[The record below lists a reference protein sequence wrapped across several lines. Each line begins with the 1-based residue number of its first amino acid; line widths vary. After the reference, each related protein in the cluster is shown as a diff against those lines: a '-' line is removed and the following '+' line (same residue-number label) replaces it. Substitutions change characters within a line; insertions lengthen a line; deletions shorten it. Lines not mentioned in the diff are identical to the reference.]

1 MCADKAK
8 RLMDNLTKGLFAPDI
23 DALRTF
29 FAQGVKGTQCHV
41 TPALAHQQQPTIF
54 RLLGAGLI
62 ETSTVGSTEERE
74 LRPTFITPRGQK
86 LLDCTN

>member
-1 MCADKAK
+1 MRPDTAK
-8 RLMDNLTKGLFAPDI
+8 RLIDNLTKGLFAPDI

-29 FAQGVKGTQCHV
+29 FAQGLKGARDQ
-41 TPALAHQQQPTIF
+41 TPTMLTQQQPLIN

-62 ETSTVGSTEERE
+62 ETSSVGSAMTRE

-86 LLDCTN
+86 LLDCMS

>member
-1 MCADKAK
+1 MCPDKGK
-8 RLMDNLTKGLFAPDI
+8 RLMDNLTKGLIAPDI

-29 FAQGVKGTQCHV
+29 FAQEIKPTQDE
-41 TPALAHQQQPTIF
+41 TPPTLAQQQPAIN

-62 ETSTVGSTEERE
+62 ETSSVGSAKTRE

-86 LLDCTN
+86 LLDRMS

>member
-1 MCADKAK
+1 MRPDKTK

-23 DALRTF
+23 DALRAF
-29 FAQGVKGTQCHV
+29 FAQGIKPTQGD
-41 TPALAHQQQPTIF
+41 TPPTLAQQQPAIN

-62 ETSTVGSTEERE
+62 ETSSVGSAKTPE

-86 LLDCTN
+86 LLDCMS

>member
-1 MCADKAK
+1 
-8 RLMDNLTKGLFAPDI
+8 MDNLTKGLFAPDI

-29 FAQGVKGTQCHV
+29 FAQGIGPTQDE
-41 TPALAHQQQPTIF
+41 TPPTFAQQQPAIN

-62 ETSTVGSTEERE
+62 ETSSVGSAKIRE

-86 LLDCTN
+86 LLDRTS

>member
-1 MCADKAK
+1 MSPDTAK
-8 RLMDNLTKGLFAPDI
+8 RLIDNLTKGLFAPDI

-29 FAQGVKGTQCHV
+29 FALGLKEARDQ
-41 TPALAHQQQPTIF
+41 TPTMLTQQQPAIN

-62 ETSTVGSTEERE
+62 ETSSVGSAMARE

-86 LLDCTN
+86 LLDCMS

>member
-1 MCADKAK
+1 MCPDKAK
-8 RLMDNLTKGLFAPDI
+8 WLIDNLTKGLFAPDI

-29 FAQGVKGTQCHV
+29 FAQGIRPTQD
-41 TPALAHQQQPTIF
+41 TSPPTLAQQQPAIN

-62 ETSTVGSTEERE
+62 ETSSVGSANTRE

-86 LLDCTN
+86 LLDRMS